1 MTTEIVTANRLNDG
15 LVVYL
20 DGAQGWSERV
30 EEARVAHGEE
40 DAAALL
46 ALAEGPEHAVRVVG
60 PYLMEVALEGG
71 APRPLGNREV
81 IRALGPTVRTDLDEP
96 ASLARPSAA

>member
-20 DGAQGWSERV
+20 DGAGGWSERIA
-30 EEARVAHGEE
+30 EARVAQGGE

-46 ALAEGPEHAVRVVG
+46 ALAEEPEHAVRVVG
-60 PYLMEVALEGG
+60 PYLMEVALDG
-71 APRPLGNREV
+71 AVPRPTSNRER
-81 IRALGPTVRTDLDEP
+81 IRALGPTVRTDVVAP
-96 ASLARPSAA
+96 ATQASAA